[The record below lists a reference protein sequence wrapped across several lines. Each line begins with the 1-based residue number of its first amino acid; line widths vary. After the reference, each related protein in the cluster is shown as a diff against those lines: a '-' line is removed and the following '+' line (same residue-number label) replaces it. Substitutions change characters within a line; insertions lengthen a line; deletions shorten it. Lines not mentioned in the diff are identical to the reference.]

1 MSRGPPAA
9 KAVQELLKDFSKEAC
24 EKFLADLPDLLPADP
39 VTATV
44 LADAMAEAMAEEVE
58 KLRGTGNGE
67 SSPSS
72 PKSPKSP
79 GGEITQEQAEE
90 LYEEMMSK

>member
-1 MSRGPPAA
+1 MICRYYTKILFVGADGFFGLNLEMVMSRGPPAA

-67 SSPSS
+67 SSP
-72 PKSPKSP
+72 
-79 GGEITQEQAEE
+79 
-90 LYEEMMSK
+90 